1 MLVPLA
7 LWQLLSTC
15 APRVAPLTMSA
26 LVAYES
32 GANPNAIDDDTARHA
47 YFPPNRAAAEA
58 LATELLA
65 AGHSIDVGYAQVNSA
80 NFAALG
86 LDVHAAFDPCR
97 NVAAGGRILLSAYAA
112 AVARYGSTPPP
123 LAQALSAYNSGG
135 LTRALGYARG
145 VFTLARTLR
154 RAQQ

>member
-1 MLVPLA
+1 M
-7 LWQLLSTC
+7 
-15 APRVAPLTMSA
+15 PRPC
-26 LVAYES
+26 
-32 GANPNAIDDDTARHA
+32 
-47 YFPPNRAAAEA
+47 AAAES

-80 NFAALG
+80 NFAALR
-86 LDVHAAFDPCR
+86 LDVHAAFDPCL

-112 AVARYGSTPPP
+112 AVARYGSNPPP

-135 LTRALGYARG
+135 LTRARGYARG
-145 VFTLARTLR
+145 VFAIARTLR